1 MQKEIGKILKECRIS
16 AKMTVKEISE
26 ILINKGYKASE
37 STIYSW
43 ENENSQPTPGA
54 FLVMCGAYGIK
65 NVLTTF
71 GYNGYNSD
79 GSIKLNIKEIEHIE
93 KYRDLDDYG
102 KETID
107 MIMKR
112 EYERSVRAKEATDQI
127 ESLKRQSAT
136 ILELPAAGSP
146 YKRLAE
152 YYHSAS
158 AGSGVF
164 ILGNESS
171 EKISVPATP
180 ENAIVDYVIKVSGD
194 SMEPDY
200 HDGDNVMVS
209 QRVEMRHG
217 DVGIFVV
224 NGKAYIKEYGET
236 ELISRNPLADNI
248 RISEHDNIVC
258 MGKVVGKLEGPYEII
273 SD

>member
-1 MQKEIGKILKECRIS
+1 MQKEIGKTLKECRIS

-65 NVLTTF
+65 DVLNTF
-71 GYNGYNSD
+71 GYNGYNDD
-79 GSIKLNIKEIEHIE
+79 GSIKLNIKEIELME
-93 KYRDLDDYG
+93 NYRSLDPLGQSHVDTLLDW
-102 KETID
+102 EV
-107 MIMKR
+107 
-112 EYERSVRAKEATDQI
+112 ERAKQLQAAR
-127 ESLKRQSAT
+127 ESPAPILSAVIDT
-136 ILELPAAGSP
+136 VPRTGSLT
-146 YKRLAE
+146 RLAE

-158 AGSGVF
+158 AGGGIF

-180 ENAIVDYVIKVSGD
+180 ENEIVDYVIKVAGD

-209 QRVEMRHG
+209 QRVEIRHG

-224 NGKAYIKEYGET
+224 NGKPYIKEYGET
-236 ELISRNPLADNI
+236 ELISRNPDSPNI
-248 RISEHDNIVC
+248 KIAEYGNIVC
-258 MGKVVGKLEGPYEII
+258 MGKVVGRLEEPYEII
-273 SD
+273 NG